1 MHQCVAPVCCTN
13 APVHSVAPMFCTTVL
28 HHFVALMCCTRLCFT
43 NVLHKCVA
51 PVCCTSVLHQC
62 CNNDQTRAHRCVPYY
77 ITLGCHLANLSASP
91 PCQGQEPTLS
101 VQTGY
106 IQPLEHSEWLCIITL
121 DIVMF
126 TRKQV
131 QPVVKVYL
139 PIPPLQPFDKV
150 GCNTGLQMEPRS
162 TSKCR
167 FGLKSSA
174 VKSS

>member
-1 MHQCVAPVCCTN
+1 MHQCVVLMLQCTLLHQCVAPL
-13 APVHSVAPMFCTTVL
+13 FCTSVL

-62 CNNDQTRAHRCVPYY
+62 CNNDQTRAHRCGPYS

-106 IQPLEHSEWLCIITL
+106 IQPLGHSEWLCIITL
-121 DIVMF
+121 DIMML

-131 QPVVKVYL
+131 KPVVKVYL

-162 TSKCR
+162 KSKCR
-167 FGLKSSA
+167 FGLKSSP

>member
-1 MHQCVAPVCCTN
+1 
-13 APVHSVAPMFCTTVL
+13 MFCTIVL
-28 HHFVALMCCTRLCFT
+28 HYCVALDCVSLMCCTS
-43 NVLHKCVA
+43 KCVV

-62 CNNDQTRAHRCVPYY
+62 CNNDQTRAHRCGPYS

-121 DIVMF
+121 DIMMF

-131 QPVVKVYL
+131 KPVVKVYL

-150 GCNTGLQMEPRS
+150 GCIAGLQTEPRS
-162 TSKCR
+162 TSKWVV
-167 FGLKSSA
+167 LVSSQVQSSPVEDTKS
-174 VKSS
+174 V